1 VIPDTNTGTKLSLV
15 VPSPKLPPVLSPQHC
30 TVPSAIDAHEYS
42 PLLTLTAEVD
52 AVNPEMPDTKTG
64 TRLP

>member
-1 VIPDTNTGTKLSLV
+1 
-15 VPSPKLPPVLSPQHC
+15 
-30 TVPSAIDAHEYS
+30 VPSAIDAHEYP
-42 PLLTLTAEVD
+42 PLLTLTALVD